1 MQIMDLMIL
10 FYPMVPAILYIP
22 YLYTQFTSYLD
33 CTTYILNSARNYSE
47 AADCIQKGIFRPHL
61 WLVFQ
66 IKEYEKCILTAWPA
80 FQTSR

>member
-1 MQIMDLMIL
+1 MYKIDISPSASSVLEKYSFRCAKNNGMECALRL
-10 FYPMVPAILYIP
+10 LP
-22 YLYTQFTSYLD
+22 S
-33 CTTYILNSARNYSE
+33 TYHVI
-47 AADCIQKGIFRPHL
+47 IFWPHL

>member
-22 YLYTQFTSYLD
+22 YLYPQFTSYLD

-47 AADCIQKGIFRPHL
+47 AADCIQKGTVNALNDKRISTL
-61 WLVFQ
+61 Q
-66 IKEYEKCILTAWPA
+66 IAQSAHKSL
-80 FQTSR
+80 